1 MKFRG
6 LLMVVACVA
15 ALAGAPTRSA
25 EAGEVLYD
33 NSGFVKGQQSFV
45 QSFEIDTPGFLTI
58 TLSNIT
64 WPERLSSLNV
74 LVSTVG
80 GLLAP
85 AMGEGSTTIEVGK
98 GTVFAQWFGKAQ
110 GPLNLGVYSMKI
122 EFQPSALPVPLPTS
136 IVLLLSGLA
145 LLGWQRRHRQTDMA
159 EGALMV

>member
-6 LLMVVACVA
+6 LLMVAACA
-15 ALAGAPTRSA
+15 AAMAGAPTRSA

-33 NSGFVKGQQSFV
+33 SAGFVKGQQSFV
-45 QSFEIDTPGFLTI
+45 QSFQIDTPGTLTI

-64 WPERLSSLNV
+64 WPERLSSLSMS
-74 LVSTVG
+74 LSTAG
-80 GLLAP
+80 GLLASE
-85 AMGEGSTTIEVGK
+85 MGEGSTSIEVGK

-136 IVLLLSGLA
+136 VVLLLSGLA
-145 LLGWQRRHRQTDMA
+145 LLGWQRRHRQTDMT
-159 EGALMV
+159 EGALMA